1 MARVDDLK
9 RDYAL
14 LGAALETA
22 AAEGS
27 SAAASIARERRMI
40 SLELEKLEVPEEV
53 PLVDELASRR
63 SGTGSRRPPGRRK
76 SG

>member
-1 MARVDDLK
+1 MPRLDDLR

-14 LGAALETA
+14 LGEALTLA
-22 AAEGS
+22 AASGS

-40 SLELEKLEVPEEV
+40 SLELEKLETPQEV
-53 PLVDELASRR
+53 PFVDELASRR
-63 SGTGSRRPPGRRK
+63 SAASPGRPPGRRK